1 MALSPK
7 DLTLIEAAH
16 AGDPTAL
23 DHLPRLCQPDIRRYA
38 QRHCLISDI
47 DDAVQETLL
56 ILSHKLAGLRGLVSL
71 SGWLFRVVQREC
83 RHMGRKMLNYDP
95 YDEETL
101 ERWLTSRSDETL
113 ALELRD
119 ALGSL
124 PAHYRDVILLRDLEQ
139 FTIGEI
145 ADRLG
150 LTRATVKAR
159 LNRARTLTREYLLG
173 DPTGVGIKH

>member
-1 MALSPK
+1 M
-7 DLTLIEAAH
+7 
-16 AGDPTAL
+16 
-23 DHLPRLCQPDIRRYA
+23 
-38 QRHCLISDI
+38 
-47 DDAVQETLL
+47 
-56 ILSHKLAGLRGLVSL
+56 
-71 SGWLFRVVQREC
+71 
-83 RHMGRKMLNYDP
+83 N
-95 YDEETL
+95 
-101 ERWLTSRSDETL
+101 RWLTSRSDETL